1 MTFSVFS
8 SLTVYALA
16 TGWSP
21 GPNNVLLMSM
31 AGQFGFKK
39 CLRFLAGI
47 CTGFLTVML
56 LCAIFSVGINRWLPG
71 IVPLLKYVGAAYIFY
86 LAIQTVRRKPVS
98 ETSKEQKVP
107 TYTYG
112 FLLQFINVKVILYG
126 LSAISGYVLPYE
138 TSVPILILFAFSRS
152 SMKKECRFVASVST
166 FPRICIRQSLT
177 AIPYRKRPFCIASL
191 NFSGSPAASPK
202 SCES

>member
-31 AGQFGFKK
+31 AGQFGFEK

-86 LAIQTVRRKPVS
+86 LAIQTVRRKPGS

-138 TSVPILILFAFSRS
+138 TSVPILILFAFYLTFFGNTGNLIWALAGSL
-152 SMKKECRFVASVST
+152 CRKYYNKYYLVFNIV
-166 FPRICIRQSLT
+166 
-177 AIPYRKRPFCIASL
+177 IAL
-191 NFSGSPAASPK
+191 LLLRCAYK
-202 SCES
+202 LIW